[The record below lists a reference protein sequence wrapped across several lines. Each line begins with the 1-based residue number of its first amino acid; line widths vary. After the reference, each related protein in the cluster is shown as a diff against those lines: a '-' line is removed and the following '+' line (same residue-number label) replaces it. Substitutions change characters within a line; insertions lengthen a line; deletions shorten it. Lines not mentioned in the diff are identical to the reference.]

1 MILFLEDYEDTNVQQ
16 IDLPTQ
22 NLVYTI
28 VDTSLVETVKSK
40 NNPIITRDQTNYNK
54 RNENGFN
61 CEDEKSFIHNLEYI
75 IVRGLENAYKKSNNK
90 ELEYY
95 KDDEIE
101 QYTYINMESKNKSQ
115 YKSFIKKSKSNDLYD
130 NTFNFAFYIFLKIKY
145 DKNKYRLNS
154 DFEQYLTKFNVR
166 FADHVTIK
174 FQGKKYLLNKRD
186 LRLGNIMILDNSNN
200 ALAFKNVT
208 ESLNTIFEYRLKVL
222 DILEY
227 LANKYGSNLTFI
239 TEENVDKETDEQ
251 FTKLL
256 ELFAKNKMQPT
267 QLKLTDYLDYE
278 KYKDDDDIKK

>member
-1 MILFLEDYEDTNVQQ
+1 
-16 IDLPTQ
+16 
-22 NLVYTI
+22 
-28 VDTSLVETVKSK
+28 
-40 NNPIITRDQTNYNK
+40 
-54 RNENGFN
+54 
-61 CEDEKSFIHNLEYI
+61 
-75 IVRGLENAYKKSNNK
+75 
-90 ELEYY
+90 
-95 KDDEIE
+95 
-101 QYTYINMESKNKSQ
+101 MESKNKSQ

-200 ALAFKNVT
+200 VLAFKNVT

-227 LANKYGSNLTFI
+227 LANKYGSDLTFI
-239 TEENVDKETDEQ
+239 TEENVDKETDGQ